1 MRKRQIEVL
10 IKILKDSVLFVRE
23 LNSSEGRWL
32 QQANQRGVDRLNVSL
47 ADAIHNIP
55 MALRQG
61 TIQYTRLTDFVDG
74 LPEKIEEDFTEQ
86 EKNYI
91 KWSLDLNKNIN
102 LINKLFKKGR
112 REKTNKKSNKMGGDK
127 HGALLNVVYRNIVFI
142 RTVNVGDGIW
152 LRRINRTG
160 IENLNFH
167 LMDISYNALVSL
179 EEDMINTE
187 DIERYM
193 NEIPILI
200 EKEFSKT
207 DVDWVTSRLGYL
219 ENKRLL
225 EEVLKKE
232 SV

>member
-32 QQANQRGVDRLNVSL
+32 QQANQQGVDRLNVSL

-61 TIQYTRLTDFVDG
+61 TIQYTPLTDFVDG

-91 KWSLDLNKNIN
+91 KWSLDLNK
-102 LINKLFKKGR
+102 KRKMVKKVFKK
-112 REKTNKKSNKMGGDK
+112 RENTKINSKKMEDDK
-127 HGALLNVVYRNIVFI
+127 QGALLNIIYRNII
-142 RTVNVGDGIW
+142 YLRTVNVGEGIW
-152 LRRINRTG
+152 LRRVNRTG

-187 DIERYM
+187 EIERYM
-193 NEIPILI
+193 NEIPMLI